1 MQTCVG
7 LLFQSATPAANGSS
21 APGSLITWAA
31 VAPPSSSPTTSG
43 ILPSNIAPS
52 FNTSSKTD
60 KSSTSSIQNPP
71 AVSDHSDFIN
81 SFLLNNQNVSP
92 ATSASSGKS
101 LKEEENK
108 PDYKTEYDSFHA
120 DFSSFLA
127 ESLTEPVETISDP
140 SNKEQGQQLQTQA
153 SHTSGGNSAVT
164 DEKFIPSYITA
175 VNQQTQE
182 NSPNTFN
189 TLDKEVSSAQDML
202 SVCKEKA
209 LLLTNMLEFEP
220 NAILMKFL
228 LLP

>member
-1 MQTCVG
+1 M
-7 LLFQSATPAANGSS
+7 
-21 APGSLITWAA
+21 
-31 VAPPSSSPTTSG
+31 
-43 ILPSNIAPS
+43 PSNIAPS

-60 KSSTSSIQNPP
+60 KKSTSSIQNPP

-189 TLDKEVSSAQDML
+189 TLDKEVSSAQDIL

-209 LLLTNMLEFEP
+209 LLFTNMLEF
-220 NAILMKFL
+220 
-228 LLP
+228 